1 MPCSIALFVVVCVLF
16 SQQCPFSSRFE
27 ETPGAEGGSTPQ
39 PAAGIKAFF
48 SPLLGKDKQ
57 TPDFSRTRRKESVTS
72 FVPRALPKNRGGRPR
87 KERTDEQKGIA
98 PCTGFYSAV
107 LLCLNFKTCT
117 GSVYQRAWDTAWDT
131 LGFKYC
137 LQLSGPS

>member
-1 MPCSIALFVVVCVLF
+1 MPVLF
-16 SQQCPFSSRFE
+16 E
-27 ETPGAEGGSTPQ
+27 EAPGAEGGSTPQ

-87 KERTDEQKGIA
+87 KERTDEQKGTA

-117 GSVYQRAWDTAWDT
+117 GNVYQRAWDT
-131 LGFKYC
+131 LGFKYSNSQDPTFPAEIKLAIES
-137 LQLSGPS
+137 LQL

>member
-16 SQQCPFSSRFE
+16 SQQCPFSSRRLRE
-27 ETPGAEGGSTPQ
+27 LK
-39 PAAGIKAFF
+39 AAAPRSRRRESKASF

-117 GSVYQRAWDTAWDT
+117 DNVYQRAWDT
-131 LGFKYC
+131 LGFKYSKDPASQDPT
-137 LQLSGPS
+137 L